1 MKKIFSE
8 RAPKPVGPYS
18 QAILVNGFLFISGQL
33 GIDPEKNSL
42 VQSGFKDEARQA
54 LKNIHEIAKEA
65 GADLKDAVKFEVFL
79 ADITRFKEF
88 NEIYV
93 DFLGQGVAPARQ
105 VVEVSAL
112 PLDAQIEIS
121 AIFNLK

>member
-18 QAILVNGFLFISGQL
+18 QAILVNGFLFVSGQL
-33 GIDPEKNSL
+33 GIDPAKNSL

-121 AIFNLK
+121 AIFCLQ

>member
-8 RAPKPVGPYS
+8 RAPKPVGSYS
-18 QAILVNGFLFISGQL
+18 QAILVNGFLFVSGQL
-33 GIDPEKNSL
+33 GIDPVKNSL

-79 ADITRFKEF
+79 TDITRFKEF

-93 DFLGQGVAPARQ
+93 DFLGKGVTPARQ